1 MAYYNKY
8 KITFAT
14 KTSKTAYLYLM
25 EDLGSAPTLIEY
37 QGIGLQLEYLPQ
49 SDDPFE
55 PIFASQLNVSLDITD
70 DVENMPNLVTMNDK
84 KYFVKLMLND
94 DIEWVGYALSDSV
107 QVSFTTGRKEMSFNC
122 VDGLGML
129 QDIPLPIANTTD
141 INLYNSLIYF
151 LATALNQLTFP
162 TTPNIRTACNYYSA
176 GMTNRGSSASADP
189 FFQSYLPY
197 RTFVDNDY
205 TFIDC
210 FNTIRNIVQTFGCRI
225 FQAGGKWWIVSI
237 NQFANTNVS
246 YSEYD
251 YTGAYSSSGTFNTL
265 STIEGYTG
273 NTSGLFFVDNS
284 QVKVLR
290 KGYNR
295 VQVSK
300 NVEMAKNYFS
310 NGNLRPLQ
318 SGYTNKPQNWTVASS
333 GTGASV
339 TYTDNLN
346 DTSAII
352 SMDRGS
358 SSGGYASLQANGMP
372 YVNGNET
379 LRFSWTYRSQDFTL
393 DDNRGFVYL
402 TIDDGLQVYYY
413 DGDDKSWKDTGGVD
427 YYQVPPQTSGTNS
440 INEFSFSV
448 PATPIAGK
456 LGFKLMLQTISC
468 RTISVSDFK
477 LEIGVVYSKVDYAG
491 YLNTSKQY
499 VKVPQLAYGYYSPY
513 NMYPTEAGILLLSDG
528 SKAEGW
534 YQYGKAGTYDSLAEM
549 LMQQFMNVYGK
560 NIINIDCNL
569 TSFDT
574 NNGIINGSKLF
585 KADDTDPS
593 QINVS
598 SNSYMLGNATIDYIM
613 DNTQVTL
620 LQISDTTIPVTT
632 DYQVAYN
639 RVLSGEISIIV

>member
-25 EDLGSAPTLIEY
+25 EDLGSAPTVIEY
-37 QGIGLQLEYLPQ
+37 EGIGLQLEYLPQ

-55 PIFASQLNVSLDITD
+55 PIYASQLNVSFDITD
-70 DVENMPNLVTMNDK
+70 DLANMPNLVTMNDK
-84 KYFVKLMLND
+84 KYFAKLMLNND
-94 DIEWVGYALSDSV
+94 VEWVGYALSDSV
-107 QVSFTTGRKEMSFNC
+107 QVSFSTGRKQMSFNC

-129 QDIPLPIANTTD
+129 QDIPLPIPNATNV
-141 INLYNSLIYF
+141 NLKNNLVYYLSLAF
-151 LATALNQLTFP
+151 DQLGFP
-162 TTPNIRTACNYYSA
+162 TTSNIRTACNFYSA

-189 FFQSYLPY
+189 FYQSYLPY
-197 RTFVDNDY
+197 RTFVDDDY

-210 FNTIRNIVQTFGCRI
+210 FNTIRNIVQTFGCRVY
-225 FQAGGKWWIVSI
+225 QAGGKWWVVSI
-237 NQFANTNVS
+237 NQFANTSVA
-246 YSEYD
+246 YTEY
-251 YTGAYSSSGTFNTL
+251 TSAGVLSTSGTFNTL
-265 STIEGYTG
+265 STIQGYTG
-273 NTSGLFFVDNS
+273 NTSNLYFIDNS
-284 QVKVLR
+284 QAKILR

-295 VQVSK
+295 VQVTR
-300 NVEMAKNYFS
+300 NVIMAKNYFS
-310 NGNLRPLQ
+310 NANLRPLT
-318 SGYTNKPQNWTVASS
+318 SGFTNKPQNWTVASS
-333 GTGASV
+333 GVGASV
-339 TYTDNLN
+339 TYADNPN
-346 DTSAII
+346 DTSAVIY
-352 SMDRGS
+352 MDRGS
-358 SSGGYASLQANGMP
+358 ASGGYASLQSNGMP

-402 TIDDGLQVYYY
+402 TIDDGLQVWYY
-413 DGDDKSWKDTGGVD
+413 DGDAKMWRDSGGVD
-427 YYQVPPQTSGTNS
+427 VYQVPPQTSGTNS

-448 PATPIAGK
+448 PATPIAGQ
-456 LGFKLMLQTISC
+456 LGFKIMLQTISC
-468 RTISVSDFK
+468 RTIAISDFK

-499 VKVPQLAYGYYSPY
+499 VKTPEIAYGYYSPY

-528 SKAEGW
+528 TKAEGW

-560 NIINIDCNL
+560 NIINIDCSL

-574 NNGIINGSKLF
+574 ANGILNASKLI

-598 SNSYMLGNATIDYIM
+598 SNSYMVGNATIDYIA
-613 DNTQVTL
+613 DNTSCTL

-632 DYQVAYN
+632 DYQIAYN
-639 RVLSGEISIIV
+639 KVISGEISIIV